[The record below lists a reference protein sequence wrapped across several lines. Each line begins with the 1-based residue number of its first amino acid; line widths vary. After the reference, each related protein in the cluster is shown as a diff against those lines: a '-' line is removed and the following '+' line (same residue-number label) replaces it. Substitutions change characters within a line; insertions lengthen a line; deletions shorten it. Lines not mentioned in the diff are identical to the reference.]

1 MGLMGFLRRLFGGGD
16 TISAAP
22 EFPSVS
28 DLNAEIAAL
37 LSGSLDERT
46 IIGEITSIKKKPGIW
61 YLTLSDDNGMISCV
75 VPKRVFSALE
85 PPKSRFPD
93 AGFPGTSGDRRE
105 TLPEPPDDEESS
117 GDAPE
122 SLGDSESGEPG
133 EKGGITSGIMV
144 RATGRVSFYAPSGS
158 LQLEITNLRPEG
170 PGERHLRFQA
180 LREKLREKG
189 YFDAASKRPLPEQ
202 LETIGVVTAADG
214 AVIHDIEVTV
224 RNSGIPFA
232 LRLYPAR
239 VQGRGAAAS
248 IVRSLEYITRE
259 GVCDAVIL
267 ARGGG
272 SNESLAVFSSE
283 EVTEA
288 VFSSGIP
295 VIAAIGHE
303 INRSLADEAADFSVA
318 TPTAAAELLIRTVRE
333 RQARREARERRMFF
347 IRMLLVLA
355 GIIAMA
361 ALFLFLRSR

>member
-1 MGLMGFLRRLFGGGD
+1 MGICDCLRRLFGGGAGAAAPD
-16 TISAAP
+16 AP
-22 EFPSVS
+22 EFPAVS
-28 DLNAEIAAL
+28 ELGAEINDL
-37 LSGSLDERT
+37 LSRSLGERT
-46 IIGEITSIKKKPGIW
+46 VYGEITSIKKKPGIW
-61 YLTLSDDNGMISCV
+61 YLTLSDDSGMISCV
-75 VPKRVFSALE
+75 VPRRVFAALE

-93 AGFPGTSGDRRE
+93 AGFPGNSRAH
-105 TLPEPPDDEESS
+105 PEPVPEADAGAGDDGATSPESS
-117 GDAPE
+117 PE
-122 SLGDSESGEPG
+122 TDSGA
-133 EKGGITSGIMV
+133 ITSGIMV
-144 RATGRVSFYAPSGS
+144 RATGRVSFYTPAGS
-158 LQLEITNLRPEG
+158 LQLEITDLKPEG

-189 YFDAASKRPLPEQ
+189 YFDPASKRPLPEQ
-202 LETIGVVTAADG
+202 LKTIGVATARDG

-232 LRLYPAR
+232 LRLYPTR

-248 IVRSLEYITRE
+248 IARSLEYISRE

-272 SNESLAVFSSE
+272 SSESLAVFSSE

-333 RQARREARERRMFF
+333 RRLRAEARARRMLVFR
-347 IRMLLVLA
+347 ILLVIA
-355 GIIAMA
+355 GVLAMA
-361 ALFLFLRSR
+361 ALFWFLRSR